1 MTTTVNAP
9 QKGLSEEM
17 EDAAFLKLRVYS
29 DTENGFDLQPVLAQW
44 HNSVSGESKCM
55 FSAETKCECHLIP
68 FVDSIAIRNS
78 YRNPNGNY
86 QSNKGFA
93 EIMLI
98 APAIEARS
106 IALLVDQL
114 WSAVCWSES
123 EKVIAT
129 SGAEERHPT
138 YEQRLNAVAERL
150 VVVETNNEEKFC
162 FIAEELDCES
172 GYPALDIALS
182 NVQFYQEYSTQ
193 ITRPFY
199 WDWGKELGVEMTY

>member
-78 YRNPNGNY
+78 YRNPKKAQAHQFSTPG
-86 QSNKGFA
+86 G
-93 EIMLI
+93 L
-98 APAIEARS
+98 
-106 IALLVDQL
+106 
-114 WSAVCWSES
+114 
-123 EKVIAT
+123 
-129 SGAEERHPT
+129 GHP
-138 YEQRLNAVAERL
+138 
-150 VVVETNNEEKFC
+150 K
-162 FIAEELDCES
+162 ID
-172 GYPALDIALS
+172 P
-182 NVQFYQEYSTQ
+182 
-193 ITRPFY
+193 
-199 WDWGKELGVEMTY
+199 